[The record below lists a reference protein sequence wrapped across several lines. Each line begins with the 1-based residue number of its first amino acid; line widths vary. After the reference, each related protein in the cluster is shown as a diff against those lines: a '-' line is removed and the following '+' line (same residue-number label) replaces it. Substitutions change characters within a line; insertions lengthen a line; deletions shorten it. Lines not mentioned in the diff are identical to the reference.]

1 MGITRDK
8 STKIVVRGST
18 CSTGTTPPGVMATE
32 CRHSSGMAVDEQ
44 ETIMMNRAMKKKEAW
59 CDGHFLWSLILL
71 GPTHFEGI
79 KLDTN
84 LW

>member
-1 MGITRDK
+1 
-8 STKIVVRGST
+8 
-18 CSTGTTPPGVMATE
+18 MATE

-59 CDGHFLWSLILL
+59 YDGHFLL

-79 KLDTN
+79 KLDTSIYGN
-84 LW
+84 FGGSKPYIMVHWPWV